1 MRLLKRY
8 TKSLLLVALSER
20 DITKCSFVLRRF
32 VRTTRLLGFV
42 SSAIIS
48 RLFKNA
54 FGGGGSYE
62 IQPCAP
68 HSLRVSSL
76 ASLPSPL
83 A

>member
-1 MRLLKRY
+1 MHLIKRCI
-8 TKSLLLVALSER
+8 KSLLLVALSER

-54 FGGGGSYE
+54 LGGGAATRFTLFARFILSVR
-62 IQPCAP
+62 
-68 HSLRVSSL
+68 HL
-76 ASLPSPL
+76 
-83 A
+83 

>member
-8 TKSLLLVALSER
+8 TKSLLLLALSER
-20 DITKCSFVLRRF
+20 SVTKCSFVLRRF

-54 FGGGGSYE
+54 LGGG
-62 IQPCAP
+62 AAT
-68 HSLRVSSL
+68 RF
-76 ASLPSPL
+76 SPARL
-83 A
+83 ILSACRL